1 MKCSAWIR
9 TCVDVF
15 DHPLLDTGPYDRRSA
30 WLWLIARANWKDKR
44 VNHKGKLIDLKR
56 GQMLAGRAFLAEKWG
71 WSEKAVRTYL
81 SALSA
86 DGMIEMGQ
94 SNGHYAN
101 VLTICNYDAYQTK
114 KEPAKPEQG
123 PEAGQCGASAGPDS
137 NKDTQ
142 ELVSISDAS
151 ASANPNSDNTKP
163 NSDIPEG
170 FAPLGHGALINCE
183 TIRHAEFV
191 ISIPAVKMGLALSNL
206 QVDARDACAAAAL
219 QWAAALEGGQ
229 KRRDVVPGNIT
240 GAIVGGVR
248 MGKFRE
254 MEHETRTAKAAA
266 PGVGG
271 GPPKRL
277 DYAEAKTERNKAFL
291 ERLKTRK
298 SAEASQ

>member
-15 DHPLLDTGPYDRRSA
+15 DHPVLDNGPYDRRSA

-94 SNGHYAN
+94 SSGHYAN

-137 NKDTQ
+137 NKDTLTTVSQ
-142 ELVSISDAS
+142 SVAPDELKSAFNGSTANMLADVQRWMGGGADEQNARKWLTNMLAYAGQSSTSKAYQTLIVAEGSGKVVSNPLAFWSRTANTMK
-151 ASANPNSDNTKP
+151 ANPDPEPRKP
-163 NSDIPEG
+163 KPDA
-170 FAPLGHGALINCE
+170 APPSAMRAL
-183 TIRHAEFV
+183 
-191 ISIPAVKMGLALSNL
+191 L
-206 QVDARDACAAAAL
+206 DAKIAK
-219 QWAAALEGGQ
+219 EGGL
-229 KRRDVVPGNIT
+229 P
-240 GAIVGGVR
+240 
-248 MGKFRE
+248 
-254 MEHETRTAKAAA
+254 
-266 PGVGG
+266 
-271 GPPKRL
+271 
-277 DYAEAKTERNKAFL
+277 
-291 ERLKTRK
+291 
-298 SAEASQ
+298 S